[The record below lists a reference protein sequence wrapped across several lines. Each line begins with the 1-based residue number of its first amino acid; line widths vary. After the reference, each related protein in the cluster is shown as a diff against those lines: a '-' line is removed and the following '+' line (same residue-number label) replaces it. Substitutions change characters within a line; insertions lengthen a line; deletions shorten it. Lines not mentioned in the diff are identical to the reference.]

1 MFKFQR
7 YYLREF
13 LKLFSLLS
21 IGLALIFSILELVEK
36 MDEFLPHKPSLENL
50 LLYAFLNFP
59 KYLLYLLPAALLIC
73 TLFIFSQAS
82 RNRELTAIKATG
94 GRLKTILYP
103 FITSGILISIF
114 AFIIGEVV
122 VPEFSK
128 KSNKLRYT
136 LKKEQQKIA
145 FQEGTLWLRGED
157 GSLVRIELYIPEKN
171 FAQGVSIFIL
181 EEDNLI
187 KRIEAQEAR
196 WRAVQGSEQSWLL
209 RNVTIYDIASGD
221 VHKVAEMEYP
231 HIESPDLFA
240 EGIKK
245 PEEMGII
252 ELYRYNERLERL
264 GFRNTKLAVD
274 FNSKISYPFINLFM
288 VLLGISLSMRGR
300 FGGGLFAAGLGLLI
314 STIYWFTYTMTLSI
328 GYAGIVPPI
337 IAAWFM
343 PIVFGV
349 VSVFLFKKIPE

>member
-1 MFKFQR
+1 MSKIQR

-13 LKLFSLLS
+13 LRLFSLLS

-50 LLYAFLNFP
+50 LLYTFLNIP
-59 KYLLYLLPAALLIC
+59 KYLLYLLPAALLVC

-94 GRLKTILYP
+94 GRLKAILYP
-103 FITSGILISIF
+103 FITLGLGVSIF
-114 AFIIGEVV
+114 AFVIGEVV

-128 KSNKLRYT
+128 KSNELRYT

-145 FQEGTLWLRGED
+145 FQEGTLWLRSKD
-157 GSLVRIELYIPEKN
+157 RSLVRIELYIPERN
-171 FAQGVSIFIL
+171 FAQGVSIFVL

-187 KRIEAQEAR
+187 KRIEAREAR
-196 WRAVQGSEQSWLL
+196 WRAVQGSESSWLL
-209 RNVTIYDIASGD
+209 RNVTIYDIPRGN
-221 VHKVAEMEYP
+221 VHKLAEMEYP
-231 HIESPDLFA
+231 HIGSPHLFT

-252 ELYRYNERLERL
+252 ELYRYNERLESL

-314 STIYWFTYTMTLSI
+314 STIYWFTYTMTLSM
-328 GYAGIVPPI
+328 GYAGVVPPL
-337 IAAWFM
+337 IAAWLM
-343 PIVFGV
+343 PVVFGV